1 MSHFDTIEL
10 GRKWIVC
17 VDGHMVLECRN
28 RRVALATVRR
38 ANDLMRASAEG
49 TLPLE
54 WIRELQSDRADQPMP
69 MAASNSRR
77 TSAG

>member
-1 MSHFDTIEL
+1 MPHFDTIEH
-10 GRKWIVC
+10 GRKWIVR
-17 VDGHMVLECRN
+17 VDGRMVLECKN

-49 TLPLE
+49 TCRQMDPRAA
-54 WIRELQSDRADQPMP
+54 IGSADQPMP